1 METLKDIRPMLFS
14 KRLKIEKE
22 FLEYAGK
29 NHIVNAPM
37 NVIAFINKDIV
48 FKEDL
53 KSKAIEWIKDLWLN
67 KMDDSILVKELKLD
81 SIGRVEAAVKILMK
95 FFDITEDDLK

>member
-53 KSKAIEWIKDLWLN
+53 KSKAIEWIKDQRSIRRIIFSRDHKIRGRQN
-67 KMDDSILVKELKLD
+67 KGPTDHYSVQIKDRI
-81 SIGRVEAAVKILMK
+81 
-95 FFDITEDDLK
+95 F